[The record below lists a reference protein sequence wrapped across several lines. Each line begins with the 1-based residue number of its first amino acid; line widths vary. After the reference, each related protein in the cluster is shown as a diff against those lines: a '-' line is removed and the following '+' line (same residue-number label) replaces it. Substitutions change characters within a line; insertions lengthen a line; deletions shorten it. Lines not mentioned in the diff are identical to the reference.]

1 LSAGGAG
8 DRRRIVAFGG
18 GGFVSGTAGP
28 LVDYVLGLAGRP
40 RPRVCFLPTG
50 GGDTVA
56 YVAAFYR
63 AALRRDCL
71 PTDLPLFE
79 RDDEDV
85 RAKLLAQDVIWVG
98 GGNTANMLAV
108 WRVHG
113 VDRVLRE
120 AWEAGVVL
128 AGSSAG
134 MICWFEASIT
144 DSFGPRLAPLHDG
157 LGFLPGSACPHY
169 DGEDRRRPVYR
180 EAVAAGFPAGYAAD
194 DQVALRFDGTTLVDC
209 VSAREGAVAW
219 RVEAVAGDVVER
231 ALRTRRLKD

>member
-1 LSAGGAG
+1 LSEG
-8 DRRRIVAFGG
+8 DPRRIVAFGG
-18 GGFVSGTAGP
+18 GGFVSTPESP
-28 LVDYVLGLAGRP
+28 LLDYTLALARG
-40 RPRVCFLPTG
+40 PRVCFVPTAG
-50 GGDTVA
+50 ADSA
-56 YVAAFYR
+56 DAVAAFYR
-63 AALRRDCL
+63 AALGRGWA
-71 PTDLPLFE
+71 PTDLPLF
-79 RDDEDV
+79 RHSGEDV
-85 RAKLLAQDVIWVG
+85 RAKLLAQDLIWVG

-144 DSFGPRLAPLHDG
+144 DSFGPQLARLDDG

-194 DQVALRFDGTTLVDC
+194 DQVALRFDGESLVEC
-209 VSAREGAVAW
+209 VSGRAGASAW
-219 RVEAVAGDVVER
+219 RVEREGDEAVER
-231 ALRTRRLKD
+231 ALPTRSLKS